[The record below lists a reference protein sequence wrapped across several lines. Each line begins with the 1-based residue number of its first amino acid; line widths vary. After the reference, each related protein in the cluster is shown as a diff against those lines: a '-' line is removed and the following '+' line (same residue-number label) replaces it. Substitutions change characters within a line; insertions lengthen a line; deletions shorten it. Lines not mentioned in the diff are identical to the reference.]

1 MENHS
6 HMKIKLQSLVE
17 DLDFIEDE
25 LSKWI
30 NPTNIFSILK
40 LSRNEIRH
48 SNFLSF
54 LFDPKEN
61 HGYDDDFIKDFLKTS
76 LTSETIE
83 RTDISYFDVALSN
96 YNDTLIY
103 RERGNIDLLLVSD
116 SNKLVVCIENK
127 IDALESTNQLKKYQ
141 NYVEKNYPDYKN
153 IFIFLTPNGIEP
165 SNAQWKIVSYLDVL
179 RILERRQFLK
189 RSESKVDII
198 INDYIDM
205 LRRDILMDEELQK
218 ICQRIY
224 SEHKEALD
232 LIFENRP
239 DNLTIMNEL
248 YVEALTELAKEGK
261 ILFDPS
267 FSGKTLIRFELEEL
281 TNVFPKLPDDEP
293 GGWGCHKPYAFEI
306 NNKSEQSSGKIKLAF
321 TGDVDL
327 ERRKEL
333 EDFFKKQGI
342 ENLKPNWRWK
352 SIGGW
357 KIKSVSKKFIENLT
371 IEEEIRDNLIKDLK
385 ASISKTLDDIYKDV
399 SRYIELKNS

>member
-1 MENHS
+1 
-6 HMKIKLQSLVE
+6 MKIKLQSLVE

-25 LSKWI
+25 LYKWI

-54 LFDPKEN
+54 LFNPKEN
-61 HGYDDDFIKDFLKTS
+61 HGYADDFIKDFLKTS
-76 LTSETIE
+76 LTSGMTKN
-83 RTDISYFDVALSN
+83 TDVSYFDVALSN

-103 RERGNIDLLLVSD
+103 REKGNIDLLLVSD

-127 IDALESTNQLKKYQ
+127 IDASESTNQLKKYQ

-153 IFIFLTPNGIEP
+153 IFVFLTPKGIEP
-165 SNAQWKIVSYLDVL
+165 SNDQWKIVSYLDVL

-261 ILFDPS
+261 VLFDPS

-281 TNVFPKLPDDEP
+281 TNVFPKLPEDQP

-306 NNKSEQSSGKIKLAF
+306 NNKSEQTSGKIKLAF

-327 ERRKEL
+327 ERRQEL

-352 SIGGW
+352 SIGNW
-357 KIKSVSKKFIENLT
+357 KIKLVSKKFIEDLT
-371 IEEEIRDNLIKDLK
+371 IEEENRDNLIKDLK

>member
-1 MENHS
+1 
-6 HMKIKLQSLVE
+6 MKIKLQSLVE

-61 HGYDDDFIKDFLKTS
+61 HGYADDFIKDFLKTS

-103 RERGNIDLLLVSD
+103 REKGNIDLLLVSD

-127 IDALESTNQLKKYQ
+127 IDASESTNQLKKYQ

-218 ICQRIY
+218 NL
-224 SEHKEALD
+224 SED
-232 LIFENRP
+232 LFR
-239 DNLTIMNEL
+239 T
-248 YVEALTELAKEGK
+248 
-261 ILFDPS
+261 
-267 FSGKTLIRFELEEL
+267 
-281 TNVFPKLPDDEP
+281 
-293 GGWGCHKPYAFEI
+293 
-306 NNKSEQSSGKIKLAF
+306 
-321 TGDVDL
+321 
-327 ERRKEL
+327 
-333 EDFFKKQGI
+333 
-342 ENLKPNWRWK
+342 
-352 SIGGW
+352 
-357 KIKSVSKKFIENLT
+357 
-371 IEEEIRDNLIKDLK
+371 
-385 ASISKTLDDIYKDV
+385 
-399 SRYIELKNS
+399 

>member
-61 HGYDDDFIKDFLKTS
+61 HGYADDFIKDFLKTS

-103 RERGNIDLLLVSD
+103 REKGNIDLLLVSD

-127 IDALESTNQLKKYQ
+127 IDASESTNQLKKYQ

-261 ILFDPS
+261 VLFDPS

-281 TNVFPKLPDDEP
+281 TNVFPKLPEDQP

-306 NNKSEQSSGKIKLAF
+306 NNKSEQTSGKIKLAF

-371 IEEEIRDNLIKDLK
+371 IEEENRDNLIKDLK

-399 SRYIELKNS
+399 STYIELKNS

>member
-1 MENHS
+1 M
-6 HMKIKLQSLVE
+6 
-17 DLDFIEDE
+17 
-25 LSKWI
+25 
-30 NPTNIFSILK
+30 
-40 LSRNEIRH
+40 
-48 SNFLSF
+48 
-54 LFDPKEN
+54 
-61 HGYDDDFIKDFLKTS
+61 
-76 LTSETIE
+76 
-83 RTDISYFDVALSN
+83 
-96 YNDTLIY
+96 
-103 RERGNIDLLLVSD
+103 
-116 SNKLVVCIENK
+116 
-127 IDALESTNQLKKYQ
+127 
-141 NYVEKNYPDYKN
+141 KNYK
-153 IFIFLTPNGIEP
+153 
-165 SNAQWKIVSYLDVL
+165 
-179 RILERRQFLK
+179 
-189 RSESKVDII
+189 
-198 INDYIDM
+198 
-205 LRRDILMDEELQK
+205 K

-261 ILFDPS
+261 VLFDPS

-281 TNVFPKLPDDEP
+281 TNVFPKLPEDQP

-306 NNKSEQSSGKIKLAF
+306 NNKSEQTSGKIKLAF

-371 IEEEIRDNLIKDLK
+371 IEEENRDNLIKDLK

-399 SRYIELKNS
+399 STYIELKNS